1 MAGELILIVDDEPSI
16 RRLLSGHLLRRGY
29 RVVVA
34 RDGTE
39 ALRFFEEET
48 PNLLITD
55 LNMPGLGGLD
65 LLRHLKAVDG
75 LGPVTATMI
84 ISGTKNFAPTHGDP
98 VAVDD
103 SLSKPIDMAEFSLR
117 VKRVLRLAAERAAS
131 AE

>member
-16 RRLLSGHLLRRGY
+16 RKLLSGHLLRRGY
-29 RVVVA
+29 QVVVA

-55 LNMPGLGGLD
+55 VNMPRLGGLD
-65 LLRHLKAVDG
+65 LLRQLKAAG
-75 LGPVTATMI
+75 LLGPKTATMI
-84 ISGTKNFAPTHGDP
+84 ISGTKSLAPTRGDP

-103 SLSKPIDMAEFSLR
+103 SLTKPIDMAEFSLR
-117 VKRVLRLAAERAAS
+117 VKRVLRLAAQRAGA